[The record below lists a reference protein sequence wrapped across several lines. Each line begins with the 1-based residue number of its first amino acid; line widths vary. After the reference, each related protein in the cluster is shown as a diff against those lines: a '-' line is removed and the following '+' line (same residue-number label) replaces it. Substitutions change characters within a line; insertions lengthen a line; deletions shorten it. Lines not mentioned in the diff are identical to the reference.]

1 MKTVD
6 IIERIEGEAHLK
18 LDWRNGIVKDSRIEF
33 LNFRGFEY
41 MLEGK
46 PPLDALVYTPRVCG
60 ICGQAH
66 LLSCVNALENLY
78 KNANIDIEVPKKAKL
93 IRELGLAIETLDSH
107 IKWFYLFIMPEVIS
121 LSKDAKY
128 KEYEPIKGSKWLG
141 ATKTASDIMRGLA
154 IIGGQWPHTSYMVP
168 GGVMCDPTLIDL
180 ATIENYIDQGINF
193 FEKNLSGV
201 SISEYLQ
208 FNDISDLD
216 KINADLK
223 DFKDLSFEYGL
234 NEIGKS
240 YNRFFVIADILGF
253 KSGRIKQINA
263 GKINF
268 EKIKEYSDYSFD
280 AKAKKQSSK
289 KYTWAKTVKYDEMF
303 FETGPMARAL
313 VGGRKFVKAIHKEHE
328 DSAFTRVMSRMD
340 EIAYLLQRCKKIIKS
355 IDISEPSYIQPKVRL
370 KDIPYSKATGVVEA
384 ARGSLMHEV
393 EIEKGKIKTYNLIT
407 PTVWNLGPGSKV
419 NPGTAQNAIIGSKS
433 IKEATITLRSFD
445 VCSVCTT
452 H

>member
-18 LDWRNGIVKDSRIEF
+18 LEWRNSVVKDARIEF

-41 MLEGK
+41 MLVGK

-78 KNANIDIEVPKKAKL
+78 KNANIDLEVPKKAKL

-107 IKWFYLFIMPEVIS
+107 IKWFYLFIMPDVVS
-121 LSKDAKY
+121 LSPNDY
-128 KEYEPIKGSKWLG
+128 KEYEPIKGQKWLA
-141 ATKTASDIMRGLA
+141 ATKVASDIMRGLA
-154 IIGGQWPHTSYMVP
+154 IFGGQWPHTSYMLP

-180 ATIENYIDQGINF
+180 ATIENYIDQGITF

-201 SISEYLQ
+201 SISEYLM
-208 FNDISDLD
+208 FNNVEDINKLT
-216 KINADLK
+216 ADLK
-223 DFKDLSFEYGL
+223 DFKDISFEYGL
-234 NEIGKS
+234 NNIGKS

-268 EKIKEYSDYSFD
+268 EKIKEHDDFSFD
-280 AKAKKQSSK
+280 ATASKQSSK
-289 KYTWAKTVKYDEMF
+289 KYTWAKTVNYDEMF

-313 VGGRKFVKAIHKEHE
+313 VGGRKFIKAIHKEYD
-328 DSAFTRVMSRMD
+328 DSAYTRVMSRMD
-340 EIAYLLQRCKKIIKS
+340 EVAYLLQRCKKIIKS
-355 IDISEPSYIQPKVRL
+355 IDISEPSYIQPQVKL
-370 KDIPYSKATGVVEA
+370 KDIPYSKARGVVEA

-393 EIEKGKIKTYNLIT
+393 EIEKGKIKSYNLIT
-407 PTVWNLGPGSKV
+407 PTVWNLGPGSKTK
-419 NPGTAQNAIIGSKS
+419 PGTAQKAIIGSKS
-433 IKEATITLRSFD
+433 IQEATITLRSFD